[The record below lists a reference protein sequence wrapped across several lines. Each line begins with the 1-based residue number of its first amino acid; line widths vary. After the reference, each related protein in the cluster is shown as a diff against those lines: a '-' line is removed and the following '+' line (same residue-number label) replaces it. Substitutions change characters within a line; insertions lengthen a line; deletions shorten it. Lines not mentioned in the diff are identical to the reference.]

1 VRAALGWGRRSTW
14 LVLLVVSTFA
24 RSGLAQSDSD
34 RATARRIATAGVEAY
49 ERHDYALAVE
59 KLEKAFDIL
68 KAPSVAL
75 WLARALRQNGQLV
88 AAAERF
94 AEAGRLPIDRG
105 NAAVQAAAQ
114 RDAAA
119 ELEALTPQIP
129 LLVVQVPGVSASELT
144 LRVDGRALSSA
155 VVGEQQPVD
164 PGKHHIEVRRGEQL
178 ASADV
183 ELARGETKVATLSF
197 TERSSGAAPASG
209 EHPNRNAAPASVTPA
224 ASDDL
229 TPAST
234 GGLSRRTWGY
244 AVAGAGVAG
253 LVVGGVFGYLTVQAK
268 QEQIDKCASSNACLD
283 RSGASSAHDSAVTK
297 GAVSTV
303 AFIAGGLATTAG
315 IVLIATD
322 KSAGREAPGP
332 KLSLVTNLG
341 PSAAN
346 VRLHGEF

>member
-1 VRAALGWGRRSTW
+1 
-14 LVLLVVSTFA
+14 
-24 RSGLAQSDSD
+24 LAQSDSD

-49 ERHDYALAVE
+49 EQHDYALAVE

-94 AEAGRLPIDRG
+94 TEAGRLPIDRG
-105 NAAVQAAAQ
+105 NTAVQAAAQ

-129 LLVVQVPGVSASELT
+129 LLVIQVPGVSASELT
-144 LRVDGRALSSA
+144 LSVDGRALSSA
-155 VVGEQQPVD
+155 VLGEQQPVD
-164 PGKHHIEVRRGEQL
+164 PGKHHVEARRGEQL

-183 ELARGETKVATLSF
+183 QLARGETKVATLSF
-197 TERSSGAAPASG
+197 TERPSAAAPASG
-209 EHPNRNAAPASVTPA
+209 GHPNLSATPTPVTPA
-224 ASDDL
+224 PSNDV
-229 TPAST
+229 TSAST
-234 GGLSRRTWGY
+234 GGVSRRTWGY
-244 AVAGAGVAG
+244 AVAGVGVAG
-253 LVVGGVFGYLTVQAK
+253 LVVGTVFGYLTIQGKQDQIAK
-268 QEQIDKCASSNACLD
+268 CSSSSACQD

-303 AFIAGGLATTAG
+303 AFIAGALATTAG

-332 KLSLVTNLG
+332 KLSLVTNMG
-341 PSAAN
+341 PGTGN
-346 VRLHGEF
+346 VRLCGEF